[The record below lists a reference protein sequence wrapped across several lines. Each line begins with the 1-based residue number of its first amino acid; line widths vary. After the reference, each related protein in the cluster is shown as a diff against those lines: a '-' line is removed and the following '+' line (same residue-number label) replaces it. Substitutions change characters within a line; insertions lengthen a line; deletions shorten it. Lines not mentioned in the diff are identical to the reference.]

1 MRNAYKIL
9 FGKPE
14 GKAIQKPRRIR
25 EDKNITNLWE
35 GVDWC
40 GSGEELVARSREQG
54 NEPSGPVKGWKFLN

>member
-35 GVDWC
+35 GVD
-40 GSGEELVARSREQG
+40 
-54 NEPSGPVKGWKFLN
+54 